1 VTSSSG
7 PEIDG
12 AVRGSACTSSHFR
25 VRTGRYAR
33 TPVGG
38 QDREEEAISVNL
50 LVDNRAVLVTGSL
63 AGDCGVRAGDRE
75 LIGLGQEVA

>member
-1 VTSSSG
+1 
-7 PEIDG
+7 
-12 AVRGSACTSSHFR
+12 
-25 VRTGRYAR
+25 
-33 TPVGG
+33 VGG